1 MGVDFKPKEKTKEK
15 APQVETIKP
24 VDETTPIPV
33 SPSVKPLEAG
43 QVVITVYKAKD
54 IEKKGKLGKADP
66 YVKITLG
73 KQKAKSSTVKNN
85 HNPEWNLKATFGVDQ
100 NITEG
105 INIEVFD
112 DDLGK
117 DDSLGSTFIDISK
130 VQEHHQFLN
139 QWIPLEKCK
148 SGEVFLSVEFIPLSM
163 VQQQNEVEPL
173 IAAEQINETVLEVD
187 FDTKEKRKEKA
198 PEDKT
203 SEVAVVQQQKEVEK
217 LIVAETIKE
226 SEQEVKLVPK
236 ETNKEK
242 ATQEKTL
249 EPAVETKPV
258 SVSLP
263 QKILEAGQVVIT
275 VYKARDIEKKGM
287 FGKADPYVKMTL
299 GKQKAKSATVKTI

>member
-43 QVVITVYKAKD
+43 QVVITVYKARD
-54 IEKKGKLGKADP
+54 IEKKGMFGKADP

-73 KQKAKSSTVKNN
+73 KQKAKSATVKNN
-85 HNPEWNLKATFGVDQ
+85 HNPEWNFKATFGVDQ
-100 NITEG
+100 NTTEG

-163 VQQQNEVEPL
+163 VQ
-173 IAAEQINETVLEVD
+173 
-187 FDTKEKRKEKA
+187 
-198 PEDKT
+198 
-203 SEVAVVQQQKEVEK
+203 K

-275 VYKARDIEKKGM
+275 VYKARDIEKMGM